1 MTDSQ
6 LSAWEEVVAAAK
18 RDLPK
23 HRLAL
28 KVKSLAYYEQHA
40 LRRKIARCEAIMAM
54 DDLYQRIRQIEEEP
68 GAFAAELDDMLS

>member
-6 LSAWEEVVAAAK
+6 LSAWEEVVAAAR

-28 KVKSLAYYEQHA
+28 KVKTLAYYEQHA
-40 LRRKIARCEAIMAM
+40 LRRKIARCEAILAM
-54 DDLYQRIRQIEEEP
+54 DEVYQRIRQIEEAP
-68 GAFAAELDDMLS
+68 GSFEAELDDMLS

>member
-6 LSAWEEVVAAAK
+6 LEAWEEVVAAAK

-28 KVKSLAYYEQHA
+28 KVKVQPYYERHA
-40 LRRKIARCEAIMAM
+40 VQRKLARCEAILAM
-54 DDLYQRIRQIEEEP
+54 DEVYQRIRQIEEAP
-68 GAFAAELDDMLS
+68 GAFDVELDDLLT